1 MSRKSRSTSTR
12 SRRDQARRPDRVRV
26 VQAPAGTAPNPGST
40 AAEVADSADIEPQAL
55 VVSSWFESGEGDEP
69 YRATVRFTGRR
80 LAVSGRPQQGDT
92 FVRDETIDQ
101 VVPGTGPV
109 SVTTW
114 VYGVNPGDWAVD
126 SQLVRPPDR
135 PGMASS
141 RSGRSRPSRGA
152 NLARW
157 SWRRWAVETAPTQ
170 PLRTRWALVAPLVP
184 APAVMPGVYTVL
196 AVLGGIIA
204 LLVQAAILSTEGVE
218 VGPVLAVSL
227 LAIVAGLIGAKAWY
241 AVLHPEESI
250 IKPGWAVDG
259 FLVVMPVVGAIGL
272 MVADLPIGRVLDAT
286 TPGLFFA
293 VAIGRVGCFVT
304 GCCAGQPT
312 GSRWGIWSSD
322 RRIGTRRI
330 PVQLL
335 ESATGLLLGIATLP
349 LAAGHVLPVHGAV
362 FVVAFGLYAIARQAF
377 LRLRSERRSW
387 ARSLTLTASV
397 AAAVLALVVVLSALQ
412 IAGSP
417 AFA

>member
-1 MSRKSRSTSTR
+1 
-12 SRRDQARRPDRVRV
+12 V
-26 VQAPAGTAPNPGST
+26 ST
-40 AAEVADSADIEPQAL
+40 AAQVTGSADVEPQAL
-55 VVSSWFESGEGDEP
+55 VVSSWFDSGEGDEP
-69 YRATVRFTGRR
+69 YGATLRFTGRR
-80 LAVSGRPQQGDT
+80 LAASGRPQQGDT
-92 FVRDETIDQ
+92 FVRDETIDG

-114 VYGVNPGDWAVD
+114 VYGVNPGDWNVD
-126 SQLVRPPDR
+126 SELVRPLD
-135 PGMASS
+135 
-141 RSGRSRPSRGA
+141 RSGAASFRGGRQPGSRRA

-157 SWRRWAVETAPTQ
+157 SWRHWAVETAPTRS
-170 PLRTRWALVAPLVP
+170 LRTRWALIAPLAP
-184 APAVMPGVYTVL
+184 APAVMPGMYTIL
-196 AVLGGIIA
+196 AVLGGAIA
-204 LLVQAAILSTEGVE
+204 LLVQAAILSTEGVG

-241 AVLHPEESI
+241 AVLHPTESI
-250 IKPGWAVDG
+250 IRAGWAVDG

-322 RRIGTRRI
+322 RRVGTRRI

-377 LRLRSERRSW
+377 LRLRSERRSR
-387 ARSLTLTASV
+387 ARSLTLTAGV

-412 IAGSP
+412 IADSP